1 MRKTL
6 AVAVVAML
14 LACGGTD
21 EADTFPDV
29 RSLYSVGTDVVCD
42 GSVSMEC
49 DAARC
54 VCAWERVSLEGRN
67 TCYAVVIFER
77 PDAASPWEVVAEF
90 DSAAACD

>member
-1 MRKTL
+1 MTKTIVAIAA
-6 AVAVVAML
+6 AVL
-14 LACGGTD
+14 LAGCSG

-29 RSLYSVGTDVVCD
+29 RSLYGVGTDVVCD

-49 DAARC
+49 EAARC

-67 TCYAVVIFER
+67 TCYAVVIFEH

-90 DSAAACD
+90 DSSATCD